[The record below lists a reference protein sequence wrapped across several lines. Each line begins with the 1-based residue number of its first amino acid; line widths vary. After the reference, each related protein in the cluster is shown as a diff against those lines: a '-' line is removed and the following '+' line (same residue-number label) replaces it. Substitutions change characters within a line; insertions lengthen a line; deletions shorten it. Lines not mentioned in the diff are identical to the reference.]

1 MERVKY
7 NYETKEIRCRT
18 GAQEI
23 YGLAYIPQ
31 SVGKAP
37 LVIFA
42 HELGA
47 THRSGIPY
55 ARALA
60 SLGIAAY
67 TFDFRGGSAASRSD
81 GDTDSMSVMT
91 EADDICAVLDEVL
104 TWDFVD
110 AERIVLIGA
119 SHGGMASAI
128 AASRRPEDFCA
139 LILLYPALEA
149 YDAVHEKYSSLDE
162 VPCHF
167 WLGDLIHV
175 GRPFVSDS
183 WDYDVYAD
191 MPGFRN
197 PVLILQG
204 DRDEIV
210 DISYS
215 ERAAATYPD
224 CEFHV
229 LPGAGH
235 GFSGEH
241 FDAAMGYIDA
251 FLRERVLG

>member
-7 NYETKEIRCRT
+7 NYKTKEIKCQV

-23 YGLAYIPQ
+23 YGVAYIPQ
-31 SVGKAP
+31 TYGKTP
-37 LVIFA
+37 LAIFA

-55 ARALA
+55 AEALA
-60 SLGIAAY
+60 SCGIAAY
-67 TFDFRGGSAASRSD
+67 TFDFRGGSASSRSD

-91 EADDICAVLDEVL
+91 EADNICAVLDAAA

-110 AERIVLIGA
+110 AEHIVLIGA

-128 AASRRPEDFCA
+128 AASRRPDDLCA
-139 LILLYPALEA
+139 LILLYPALVA

-162 VPCHF
+162 VPRSF
-167 WLGDLIHV
+167 WLGKLIHV
-175 GRPFVSDS
+175 GKHFVSDS
-183 WDYDVYAD
+183 WDYNVYAD
-191 MPGFRN
+191 MPKFKN
-197 PVLILQG
+197 PVLILHG
-204 DRDEIV
+204 DRDQVV

-229 LPGAGH
+229 MH
-235 GFSGEH
+235 N
-241 FDAAMGYIDA
+241 
-251 FLRERVLG
+251 VT

>member
-7 NYETKEIRCRT
+7 NYKTKEIKCQV

-23 YGLAYIPQ
+23 YGVAYIPQ
-31 SVGKAP
+31 TYGKTP
-37 LVIFA
+37 LAIFA

-55 ARALA
+55 AEALA
-60 SLGIAAY
+60 SCGIAAY
-67 TFDFRGGSAASRSD
+67 TFDFRGGSASSRSD

-91 EADDICAVLDEVL
+91 EADDICAVLDAAA

-110 AERIVLIGA
+110 AEHIVLIGA

-128 AASRRPEDFCA
+128 AASRRPDDLCA
-139 LILLYPALEA
+139 LILLYPALVA

-162 VPCHF
+162 VPRSF
-167 WLGDLIHV
+167 WLGKLIHV
-175 GRPFVSDS
+175 GKHFVSDS
-183 WDYDVYAD
+183 WDYNVYSD
-191 MPGFRN
+191 MPKFKN
-197 PVLILQG
+197 PVLILHG
-204 DRDEIV
+204 DGDQVV

-229 LPGAGH
+229 MHNAGH
-235 GFSGEH
+235 GFSGEN
-241 FDAAMGYIDA
+241 FDTAMGYIEP
-251 FLRERVLG
+251 FLQEKLFT